1 MPFIIMPK
9 QSNKLPIGL
18 LFRRMREEKG
28 LLIRQVA
35 AVTELDQAI
44 ISRIENGDRIPTKEQ
59 VMKLAGLYNLDTNE
73 IMSAWLAEK
82 MVRDYGTEPYATE
95 AFREAH
101 DKLVFYN
108 QNNNME
114 MHASIARIPES
125 RAGNQ
130 ENIKDQDRKTGRK
143 PGKSDK

>member
-1 MPFIIMPK
+1 MPE
-9 QSNKLPIGL
+9 QSNKIPIGL

-59 VMKLAGLYNLDTNE
+59 VLKLAGLYNLDTKE

-82 MVRDYGTEPYATE
+82 MVRDYGAEPYVTE

-101 DKLVFYN
+101 DKMIFYN
-108 QNNNME
+108 QNINME
-114 MHASIARIPES
+114 MHAAKARIPES
-125 RAGNQ
+125 RADNQ
-130 ENIKDQDRKTGRK
+130 EKNKDQDRKTGRK
-143 PGKSDK
+143 PGRSGK

>member
-1 MPFIIMPK
+1 MPYNIMPE
-9 QSNKLPIGL
+9 QSNKIPIGL

-59 VMKLAGLYNLDTNE
+59 VMKLAGLYNLDMKE

-82 MVRDYGTEPYATE
+82 MVRDYGSEPYVTE

-101 DKLVFYN
+101 DKMIFYN
-108 QNNNME
+108 QNINME
-114 MHASIARIPES
+114 MHAAKARIPES

-130 ENIKDQDRKTGRK
+130 EKIKDQDRRTGRK
-143 PGKSDK
+143 PGRSDK

>member
-1 MPFIIMPK
+1 MPYIIMPE
-9 QSNKLPIGL
+9 QNNTQPIGL
-18 LFRRMREEKG
+18 LFRRKREEKG

-59 VMKLAGLYNLDTNE
+59 VMKLAGLYNLDTKE

-82 MVRDYGTEPYATE
+82 MVRDYGAEPYVTE

-101 DKLVFYN
+101 DKMIFYN
-108 QNNNME
+108 QNINME
-114 MHASIARIPES
+114 MHAAKARIPES
-125 RAGNQ
+125 RSGKQ
-130 ENIKDQDRKTGRK
+130 DNIKDPDRKPGRK
-143 PGKSDK
+143 PGKPDK